1 MERKEKPCQPPEYP
15 AEMFAEYFERA
26 KERAI
31 RISEIE
37 AILGDDYDLDRLREL
52 VEADRDGRVKIH
64 PKPEKKTCGSDVREK
79 LVELVKNALRAYG
92 NDLEKVVEPYEF
104 IADFLIHSGVT
115 VQDGK
120 PLDAFLHPV
129 DAYKGLKAKYLV
141 FKADTGE
148 RVGNCF
154 VLRPDKDPAAVEA
167 IRAYARATDNETLAE
182 DIYNWVGK
190 GEPVQEWIS
199 VEERLPD
206 ETGRYL
212 AVKKRIAPD
221 ELGGSRT
228 DIVILRFFV
237 DDGFRMPTH
246 IPDWIN
252 EEINEE
258 VTHWMPLPQPP
269 KGE

>member
-1 MERKEKPCQPPEYP
+1 M
-15 AEMFAEYFERA
+15 
-26 KERAI
+26 
-31 RISEIE
+31 
-37 AILGDDYDLDRLREL
+37 
-52 VEADRDGRVKIH
+52 
-64 PKPEKKTCGSDVREK
+64 DVREK
-79 LVELVKNALRAYG
+79 IVEILDDAGMGK
-92 NDLEKVVEPYEF
+92 LERNF
-104 IADFLIHSGVT
+104 LADQLIANGVT

-129 DAYKGLKAKYLV
+129 DAYKGLKDKYLV

-199 VEERLPD
+199 VLDRLPEESGMYIVTAND
-206 ETGRYL
+206 GHAQRVSFVQWQKKNRMWNLTGARSYW
-212 AVKKRIAPD
+212 R
-221 ELGGSRT
+221 
-228 DIVILRFFV
+228 
-237 DDGFRMPTH
+237 
-246 IPDWIN
+246 
-252 EEINEE
+252 
-258 VTHWMPLPQPP
+258 VTHWQPMPQPP